1 MNNVEAAK
9 ILALCAVAYPQYPLT
24 KETVSVYAEL
34 LADLSSEQVE
44 KAVKELLM
52 TSDRWLSIASIRRK
66 VAEQSGSL
74 APSKI
79 EAWGEVM
86 VQMRVT
92 GTYGHPVFTHDA
104 ISQTVQHL
112 GWRSLCMSDNVE
124 TSRSQFWR
132 AYEELVNRFDRV
144 ALVGN
149 QLEMSSPSRK
159 TLTV

>member
-9 ILALCAVAYPQYPLT
+9 VLALCSVAFPQYPLT
-24 KETVSVYAEL
+24 KETITVYADL
-34 LADLSSEQVE
+34 LSDLSLEQVE

-66 VAEQSGSL
+66 VAEQSGAL
-74 APSKI
+74 APSKV

-86 VQMRVT
+86 SQMT
-92 GTYGHPVFTHDA
+92 KHGTYGHPEFSHEA
-104 ISQTVQHL
+104 IAETVKNL
-112 GWRSLCMSDNVE
+112 GWRSLCLSDNIE

-149 QLEMSSPSRK
+149 QLQIQIKKPKALS
-159 TLTV
+159 V

>member
-1 MNNVEAAK
+1 MNSVEAAK

-34 LADLSSEQVE
+34 LSDLSVEQVE

-74 APSKI
+74 APSKA
-79 EAWGEVM
+79 EAWGEVQ
-86 VQMRVT
+86 VQMRVS
-92 GTYGHPVFTHDA
+92 GTYGHPTFSHNA
-104 ISQTVQHL
+104 IAETVQHL
-112 GWRSLCMSDNVE
+112 GWRSLCMSENIE

-132 AYEELVNRFDRV
+132 AYEELVSRYDRV

-149 QLEMSSPSRK
+149 QLELKSPDRK
-159 TLTV
+159 SLSV

>member
-34 LADLSSEQVE
+34 LADLSVEQVE

-86 VQMRVT
+86 VQMRVS
-92 GTYGHPVFTHDA
+92 GTYGSPVFTHDA
-104 ISQTVQHL
+104 ITNTVGHL
-112 GWRSLCMSDNVE
+112 GWRSLCMSDNIE

-132 AYEELVNRFDRV
+132 AYEEIVTKLDRV

-159 TLTV
+159 SLTV

>member
-34 LADLSSEQVE
+34 LSDLSVEQVE
-44 KAVKELLM
+44 KAVKEMLM

-74 APSKI
+74 APTKI
-79 EAWGEVM
+79 EAWGEVT
-86 VQMRVT
+86 VQMRVI

-112 GWRSLCMSDNVE
+112 GWRSLCLSDNVE

-132 AYEELVNRFDRV
+132 AYEELVTRFDRV

-149 QLEMSSPSRK
+149 QLEMSSPARK